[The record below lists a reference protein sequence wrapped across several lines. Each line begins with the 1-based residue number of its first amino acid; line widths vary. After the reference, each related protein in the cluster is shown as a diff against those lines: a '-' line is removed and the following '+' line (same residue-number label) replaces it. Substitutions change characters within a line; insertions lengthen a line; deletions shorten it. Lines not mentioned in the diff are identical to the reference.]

1 MLRDV
6 YWRQYPIDLL
16 TDEKMMAIECKMP
29 AGLEYAPYMFYI
41 TALKLANNDGVFNL
55 DDAEI
60 IARLMRINHIENS
73 RQLVIDIANLL
84 MKYKI
89 IYRIGIDNNFA
100 GLVDWSNGPND
111 KKPKT
116 MEERRRAIADAIEKE
131 KSKTVC
137 TQDFSLDGNAGKRND
152 VPQSESCAGRHND
165 VPQAN
170 TDQPGKRND
179 VPAADS
185 QKLGVTAP
193 QTGVFLL
200 PENDKNAQNVEL
212 NAMDDKN
219 AQNVEH
225 TQTIHTDNTT
235 QEVNNTHTQTQTDSA
250 DTDKQPSGS
259 GHIESPTPESCKDR
273 PAVAEKR
280 PDTNNKNSKAECSTQ
295 VDLLAEQA
303 LALGEDDSE
312 RNDNA
317 LFDYLADFFVKNCK
331 GFRVKQSVKALREL
345 LGKIQDV
352 SDEVNPPLE
361 VASVL
366 CSEFKKMCA
375 GERNKYWKDLPLLPS
390 YMIKPRCWIELM
402 QYAGKILATNAQQNK
417 FWSSMEQAAKECEAD
432 REEVQETI
440 QQEFRR
446 YKINP
451 DAPDATRQLIEAKS
465 REFEAKRQQYE
476 ADGAE
481 TVPYDI
487 F

>member
-1 MLRDV
+1 
-6 YWRQYPIDLL
+6 
-16 TDEKMMAIECKMP
+16 
-29 AGLEYAPYMFYI
+29 
-41 TALKLANNDGVFNL
+41 
-55 DDAEI
+55 
-60 IARLMRINHIENS
+60 
-73 RQLVIDIANLL
+73 
-84 MKYKI
+84 
-89 IYRIGIDNNFA
+89 
-100 GLVDWSNGPND
+100 
-111 KKPKT
+111 